1 MATAAAIQTRVAS
14 NPTYQAYQILHVG
27 FAVLPIVAG
36 LDKFFHILVNWD
48 MYLGPFIARLSPISG
63 HNLMMIIGVIEII
76 AGILVAIKPRIG
88 AYVVAAWLCGII
100 INLLLLSGYYDVAL
114 RDFEPIS
121 WGIGARTVECGFRIS
136 KVARRSQ
143 HHSATQSEMCA
154 LLHGNVFLRCLR
166 CRLGPSAVNPQL
178 GESEYAVASEQPPM
192 KRKDLRGDK

>member
-48 MYLGPFIARLSPISG
+48 MYLGPFIARLSPICG
-63 HNLMMIIGVIEII
+63 HNLMMIIGVIEFV

-100 INLLLLSGYYDVAL
+100 NQLAFTVRLLRCGFA
-114 RDFEPIS
+114 RFWPIS
-121 WGIGARTVECGFRIS
+121 WGIGARTVECGFRIR
-136 KVARRSQ
+136 KVCAAILKPILGNSQ
-143 HHSATQSEMCA
+143 SGMCA

-166 CRLGPSAVNPQL
+166 CRLGP
-178 GESEYAVASEQPPM
+178 
-192 KRKDLRGDK
+192 LRC